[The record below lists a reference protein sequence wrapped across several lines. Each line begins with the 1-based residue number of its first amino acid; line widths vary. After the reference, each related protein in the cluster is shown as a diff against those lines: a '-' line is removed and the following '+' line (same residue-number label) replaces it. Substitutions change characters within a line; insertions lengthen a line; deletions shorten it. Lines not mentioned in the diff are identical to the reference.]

1 MRESVARLVAPHA
14 WDVHDAVLAVMNGA
28 KHAPRE
34 CPHAFGY
41 AHLLREASIDTD
53 DAVRTW
59 FREGAIGTLGSL
71 SVLQKDVQD
80 SLRTADAI
88 LGVISA
94 AEPAWQPLSSAPRDS
109 RIVEVRDRA
118 GAVSRACFRADFG
131 GGRWCYVDARGIHAG
146 KAYGLTEWRPLHG
159 GA

>member
-1 MRESVARLVAPHA
+1 MRERIARLVAPHA
-14 WDVHDAVLAVMNGA
+14 WDVHDAVIAAINGVH
-28 KHAPRE
+28 HATRR
-34 CPHAFGY
+34 CPHAVGY
-41 AHLLREASIDTD
+41 ARFLREASIKTD
-53 DAVRTW
+53 DAVRIW
-59 FREGAIGTLGSL
+59 FREGQIGTFGSL
-71 SVLQKDVQD
+71 SEFQRDVQN

-88 LGVISA
+88 LGVIAA
-94 AEPAWQPLSSAPRDS
+94 AEPDWHPLSSAPRDS

-146 KAYGLTEWRPLHG
+146 KAYGLTEWRPLHA